1 MPNNVKLAND
11 AYILKKSLLAQSGST
26 IDFDNL
32 FDTTREM
39 YLIRLD
45 NIEVSTNLDIRLQYL
60 DSTGT
65 VLSGSNYNHAII
77 EHHTGNGQSNNY
89 GNLVTSVHILSSS
102 TDVLAGCSIYVFNP
116 ASATKKTKAI
126 LEEGVGKAVSG
137 AHYAGYTGG
146 FAYESTTALRGIRIT
161 TSTGTINSMNMAC
174 FILGTEDLG
183 I

>member
-1 MPNNVKLAND
+1 MPNNIKLSND
-11 AYILKKSLLAQSGST
+11 GYVLKKGLLAQSGST

-45 NIEVSTNLDIRLQYL
+45 NIEVSTTMDIRLQFL

-65 VLSGSNYNHAII
+65 VLSGSNYNHSII
-77 EHHTGNGQSNNY
+77 EHHTGNAQSNKY
-89 GNLVTSVHILSSS
+89 GNLVTSVHILSSA
-102 TDVLAGCSIYVFNP
+102 TDVLANCSIYIFNA

-126 LEEGVGKAVSG
+126 LEEGVGKTSSG
-137 AHYAGYTGG
+137 HYAGYTGG
-146 FAYESTTALRGIRIT
+146 FAYESTAAIRGIRIT
-161 TSTGTINSMNMAC
+161 TSTGTIDSMNMAC
-174 FILGTEDLG
+174 FILDTEDVG